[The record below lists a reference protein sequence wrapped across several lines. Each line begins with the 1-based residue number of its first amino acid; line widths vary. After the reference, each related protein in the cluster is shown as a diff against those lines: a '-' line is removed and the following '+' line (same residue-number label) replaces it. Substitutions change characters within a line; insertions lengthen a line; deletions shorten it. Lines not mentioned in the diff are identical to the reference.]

1 MLRSLFLAIA
11 LLTAAAPALAEEHHH
26 GPLHFGDVVAFD
38 KEHGAFWASV
48 LNFALL
54 VWLLRRAGKR
64 PIGEFLQSRRAEMER
79 SMNEAAEMKQ
89 KAEARYKEYTDK
101 LAQLD
106 TELGK
111 LKSDIAAAAEADKKQ
126 IVAEA
131 EENARRL
138 KRETESLIEQH
149 SKQLSANVRHEV
161 VEAALVAAEQ
171 RLRAAIT
178 DTDQERLADGFKRRL
193 QERP

>member
-26 GPLHFGDVVAFD
+26 GPLHADDVLNNPQ
-38 KEHGAFWASV
+38 FWAAG
-48 LNFALL
+48 LNFVLL
-54 VWLLRRAGKR
+54 LLLLRKMGKK
-64 PIGEFLQSRRAEMER
+64 PLSEFLHSRRAEMER
-79 SMNEAAEMKQ
+79 SMNEAAEMKH
-89 KAEARYKEYTDK
+89 KAEARFKEYSDR

-111 LKSDIAAAAEADKKQ
+111 LKSDIAVAAEADKKQ

-138 KRETESLIEQH
+138 KRETESLIEQY
-149 SKQLSANVRHEV
+149 SKQLSANVRREV

>member
-1 MLRSLFLAIA
+1 
-11 LLTAAAPALAEEHHH
+11 
-26 GPLHFGDVVAFD
+26 
-38 KEHGAFWASV
+38 
-48 LNFALL
+48 
-54 VWLLRRAGKR
+54 
-64 PIGEFLQSRRAEMER
+64 MER

-89 KAEARYKEYTDK
+89 KAEARFKEYSDR

-138 KRETESLIEQH
+138 KRETESLIEQY
-149 SKQLSANVRHEV
+149 SKQLSANVRREV